1 MNTLIIIAILYSA
14 CGMLVVSALD
24 PMKEIDIDLGRIP
37 KLYKRVLMLLIMG
50 PAYTIGLLATWIT
63 DNIPPLLDK
72 FTDWLLTEWLSE
84 KQLTTTSEKHQINW
98 RIVMDWS
105 ELMTKIETAKPGTTI
120 EIPEGIGLPPR
131 AINVS
136 EGVTVVFSDLL
147 QVPLKWN
154 GEETI

>member
-1 MNTLIIIAILYSA
+1 
-14 CGMLVVSALD
+14 
-24 PMKEIDIDLGRIP
+24 
-37 KLYKRVLMLLIMG
+37 
-50 PAYTIGLLATWIT
+50 
-63 DNIPPLLDK
+63 
-72 FTDWLLTEWLSE
+72 
-84 KQLTTTSEKHQINW
+84 
-98 RIVMDWS
+98 MDWS

-131 AINVS
+131 AINVP